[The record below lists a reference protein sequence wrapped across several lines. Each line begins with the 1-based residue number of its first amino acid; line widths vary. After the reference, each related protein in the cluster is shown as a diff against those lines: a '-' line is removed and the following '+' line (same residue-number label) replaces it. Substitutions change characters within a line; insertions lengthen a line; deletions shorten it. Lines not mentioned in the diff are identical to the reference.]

1 MGFIVKGYYSSMEN
15 PRKRTIHNRLY
26 FAYGACVLLV
36 YAFLMVFIMPWWD
49 ASNHPLELTLG
60 SNTKENVL
68 IEYSQDGSVLPLVPI
83 GDQAGYFRKYATELP
98 PRPSYDLVMIFPD
111 GSTGGLVLKKVEVIR
126 LLPEKDNAV
135 LTLTDV
141 PLSGEGVRIQKM
153 ADGVR
158 LFAEP
163 GGRLA
168 LPVEMPD
175 PTPYAWLLAVS
186 KATFGYIVVAFVLFF
201 ALLTF
206 AQFPDRVQ
214 GYRKSTPLYEC
225 VILLIF
231 AVIGSLVHTH
241 LVGHAMPN
249 FTPGESDAYVEQAIL
264 LQNGGTAEGAN
275 QTRSGYAFFLG
286 KVAPSADW
294 NMSAVAEAQAWM
306 FCLCVG
312 LLGFSMIRLVRAFIL
327 GPVMLLALISPPVVW
342 TSTHIGTESLIA
354 SSWALSIAVFL
365 FLWQREGWQRWC
377 GFVVFGCSILWAI
390 SISASGYLLFV
401 LPAGLLSGTFLWGII
416 TRSVN
421 FWKLN
426 TIWHTCGQVSIPLV
440 IVLLAGILLQFSG
453 SPFEN
458 LFSSTGRK
466 ASAPFTTGMFEVGS
480 LGNGE
485 IYEAVIRERANNGY
499 QFDGPA
505 MSAFPGLADKSAEAL
520 PARAMV
526 MAWGRLSIW
535 GLFLPNIETYS
546 GLPLVSDFALAT
558 RYESPKRAK
567 AVQDSLTRLMRDTG
581 QLVHVQER
589 RSNRQIYAYNKTVGE
604 IYRWFY
610 RVLLMGG
617 LIGWMIGLA
626 DRKSLATVLILPFLI
641 NILYHVLFMDI
652 GSHWIQSL
660 DSLLWFGS
668 LAGLLCIN
676 PKAMQKPTDETD
688 RRTME
693 PIRPKRLF
701 IRQETIPGIPKD

>member
-1 MGFIVKGYYSSMEN
+1 MEN
-15 PRKRTIHNRLY
+15 PRKVTIHNRLY
-26 FAYGACVLLV
+26 FTYGICALLV
-36 YAFLMVFIMPWWD
+36 YAFLMIFIMPWWD

-60 SNTKENVL
+60 SNTEENVL
-68 IEYSQDGSVLPLVPI
+68 IEYSRDGSTLPLVPI
-83 GDQAGYFRKYATELP
+83 GEEAGYFRKYATELP

-111 GSTGGLVLKKVEVIR
+111 GSTGSLVLKKVEVIR

-135 LTLTDV
+135 LTLTDA
-141 PLSGEGVRIQKM
+141 LLTGEGVRIQKM

-186 KATFGYIVVAFVLFF
+186 KATFGYIVVALVLFF
-201 ALLTF
+201 AFLSF

-214 GYRKSTPLYEC
+214 GYRRSTPLYEC
-225 VILLIF
+225 VILLMF
-231 AVIGSLVHTH
+231 AVIGGLIHTH
-241 LVGHAMPN
+241 LVGHAMPD
-249 FTPGESDAYVEQAIL
+249 FAPGESDAFVEQAIL
-264 LQNGGTAEGAN
+264 MQNGGAGDN
-275 QTRSGYAFFLG
+275 SMQTRSGYAYFLE
-286 KVAPSADW
+286 KVASPADW
-294 NMSAVAEAQAWM
+294 NMAAVAESQAWL
-306 FCLCVG
+306 FCLCLG
-312 LLGFSMIRLVRAFIL
+312 LLGFAMIRLVRAFIL
-327 GPVMLLALISPPVVW
+327 GPILLLALISPPVVW
-342 TSTHIGTESLIA
+342 TSTHIGPESLIA
-354 SSWALSIAVFL
+354 SSWILSIAVFL
-365 FLWQREGWQRWC
+365 FLWQREGWQRWMGC
-377 GFVVFGCSILWAI
+377 LAFGCSVLWAI
-390 SISASGYLLFV
+390 TISSSGFLLFV
-401 LPAGLLSGTFLWGII
+401 LPVGLLSGTILWGVI
-416 TRSVN
+416 TRGAR

-426 TIWHTCGQVSIPLV
+426 AVWYSVGQVSIPFGV
-440 IVLLAGILLQFSG
+440 VLLAGLFLQVPG
-453 SPFEN
+453 TPFEN
-458 LFSSTGRK
+458 LNSARESK
-466 ASAPFTTGMFEVGS
+466 ASAPFTTGMFEVSS
-480 LGNGE
+480 LGTGE

-546 GLPLVSDFALAT
+546 GHPLVSDFSLVT
-558 RYESPKRAK
+558 RYKSPKRAT

-581 QLVHVQER
+581 QLVLVQER
-589 RSNRQIYAYNKTVGE
+589 RSNRQIYVYNKAVGE

-610 RVLLMGG
+610 RILFMGG
-617 LIGWMIGLA
+617 LVGWMIGLA
-626 DRKSLATVLILPFLI
+626 DRKSLATVLILPYLI

-660 DSLLWFGS
+660 DALLWLGA

-676 PKAMQKPTDETD
+676 PRAMQKPTDETD
-688 RRTME
+688 RRTMQ

-701 IRQETIPGIPKD
+701 TRQETIPGIPRD

>member
-1 MGFIVKGYYSSMEN
+1 MGFIVRAYYPFMEN
-15 PRKRTIHNRLY
+15 PRKKIIHNRLY
-26 FAYGACVLLV
+26 LTYGICALLV

-49 ASNHPLELTLG
+49 ASNHPLEITLG
-60 SNTKENVL
+60 SGTEENLL
-68 IEYSQDGSVLPLVPI
+68 IEYAKDGTTLPLVSI
-83 GDQAGYFRKYATELP
+83 GEESGYFRKYATELP
-98 PRPSYDLVMIFPD
+98 PRPSYDLVMIFPE
-111 GSTGGLVLKKVEVIR
+111 GSTGSLVLKKVEVIR

-141 PLSGEGVRIQKM
+141 ALPGEGVRIQQM

-175 PTPYAWLLAVS
+175 PTPYAWLLALS
-186 KATFGYIVVAFVLFF
+186 KATFGYIVVAFALFF
-201 ALLTF
+201 GVLTF
-206 AQFPDRVQ
+206 AQFPDCIQ
-214 GYRKSTPLYEC
+214 GYRRSTPLYEC

-231 AVIGSLVHTH
+231 AVIGSLIHTH

-249 FTPGESDAYVEQAIL
+249 FAPGESDAFVEQAIL
-264 LQNGGTAEGAN
+264 IQNGGASDFLNKA
-275 QTRSGYAFFLG
+275 RSGYAYFLG
-286 KVAPSADW
+286 KVASPADW
-294 NMSAVAEAQAWM
+294 SMAAVAEAQAWV
-306 FCLCVG
+306 FCLCLM
-312 LLGFSMIRLVRAFIL
+312 LLGFAMIRLIKAFIL
-327 GPVMLLALISPPVVW
+327 GPFLLLALISPPAVW
-342 TSTHIGTESLIA
+342 SSIHIGPESLIA
-354 SSWALSIAVFL
+354 SSWILSIAAFL
-365 FLWQREGWQRWC
+365 FLWQRERWQRWV
-377 GFVVFGCSILWAI
+377 GIVAFGCSVLWAI
-390 SISASGYLLFV
+390 TISASGFLLFV
-401 LPAGLLSGTFLWGII
+401 LPAGLLSGAILWGVI
-416 TRSVN
+416 TRGAN
-421 FWKLN
+421 FWKLEV
-426 TIWHTCGQVSIPLV
+426 IWKTVGQVSVPLG
-440 IVLLAGILLQFSG
+440 IVLLVGLFLQMPG

-458 LFSSTGRK
+458 LYSSPERK
-466 ASAPFTTGMFEVGS
+466 ASAPFTTGMFEVSS
-480 LGNGE
+480 LGTGE
-485 IYEAVIRERANNGY
+485 LYEAVIRERAVNGY

-546 GLPLVSDFALAT
+546 GHPLLSDFALGT
-558 RYESPKRAK
+558 RFKSPKQAT
-567 AVQDSLTRLMRDTG
+567 AVQESLTRLMRDTG

-604 IYRWFY
+604 IYRWLY

-617 LIGWMIGLA
+617 LVGWMIGLA
-626 DRKSLATVLILPFLI
+626 DRKSLATVLVLPYLI

-660 DSLLWFGS
+660 DAFLWLGALS
-668 LAGLLCIN
+668 GLLCIN
-676 PKAMQKPTDETD
+676 PKALQKPTDETD
-688 RRTME
+688 RRTMQ

-701 IRQETIPGIPKD
+701 TRQRVIPGMPKD